1 MSTQTDT
8 VTTGDMIDVCDRYR
22 WRTGSRV
29 VTVSDAARW
38 YLAVCQGRRMS
49 EHTIRAYRGGLNR
62 IGQLLAGITGHPV
75 DTLPLEVVNRNDL
88 GDAFNE
94 YAATRSPASLKQAWA
109 VWNGMCRLLV
119 DHEVIARNP
128 MGQVPSGER
137 PAVTLAKT
145 LPTEAVEALLK
156 RLAEGD
162 AGHAADAGTEVGGAG
177 SRHPRRWWE
186 RDHAMVLVTLV
197 TAVRASELCGITFG
211 DITSPYADDGA
222 RQVVIRGRGRKER
235 KLTLE
240 SPAVEVMEKYLR
252 SRSERVNDERGVVS
266 GDDLWNRWAPEQELF
281 VQVAGGPV
289 TPGMFYRRLE
299 HAYRAAEI
307 TAHRVPGALP
317 HQLRHTVATMLA
329 DDPTVTPHWLKTFL
343 GYSSLSSA
351 ERYTLDAGRAIR
363 ATGQRNPIYGMT
375 GDISGLE

>member
-22 WRTGSRV
+22 WQTGSRV

-94 YAATRSPASLKQAWA
+94 YAATRSPASQKQAWA

-128 MGQVPSGER
+128 MGQVPSGEL

-162 AGHAADAGTEVGGAG
+162 AGRAADAGTEVGGAD
-177 SRHPRRWWE
+177 SHHPHPRRWWE

-222 RQVVIRGRGRKER
+222 RQVVIRGKGHKER

-240 SPAVEVMEKYLR
+240 APAVEVMEKYLR
-252 SRSERVNDERGVVS
+252 SRSERVNDERGMGY

-281 VQVAGGPV
+281 VQVDGGPV
-289 TPGMFYRRLE
+289 TPAMFHQRLE
-299 HAYRAAEI
+299 YAYRAAEI
-307 TAHRVPGALP
+307 TAHRAPGALS
-317 HQLRHTVATMLA
+317 HQLRQTVATMLA
-329 DDPTVTPHWLKTFL
+329 DDPSVTPHGLKTFL
-343 GYSSLSSA
+343 GHSSLSSA
-351 ERYTLDAGRAIR
+351 ERYILDVGR
-363 ATGQRNPIYGMT
+363 ATGQRNPIYGMM